1 MDQNRRNGLNWTEMD
16 QTRKSYKRKAPLYI
30 YIWYKIEILLK
41 PNLSVYVCEALFWR
55 LEPWFLS
62 PHPTS
67 IYTCEVTISLRV
79 CGGSSYY
86 INMICFIKKNS
97 SKKY

>member
-16 QTRKSYKRKAPLYI
+16 QTRKSYKGKAPFIYIYIYI

-55 LEPWFLS
+55 LEPWFLP
-62 PHPTS
+62 PHPQ
-67 IYTCEVTISLRV
+67 V
-79 CGGSSYY
+79 
-86 INMICFIKKNS
+86 FILVKWLFH
-97 SKKY
+97 